1 MFYTEQAKWKPETPP
16 IESFYP
22 PAMLDN
28 QGIIHLQHRVGANV
42 GNDYA
47 MIRICVDREVI
58 YFDKAKYSEAS
69 AIGVTYNSGTFYIE
83 KLHKKAWY
91 QTSQ

>member
-1 MFYTEQAKWKPETPP
+1 
-16 IESFYP
+16 
-22 PAMLDN
+22 
-28 QGIIHLQHRVGANV
+28 VGANI
-42 GNDYA
+42 GNEDA
-47 MIRICVDREVI
+47 MIRICVDGEVI

-69 AIGVTYNSGTFYIE
+69 AIGVTYNSDIFYIE